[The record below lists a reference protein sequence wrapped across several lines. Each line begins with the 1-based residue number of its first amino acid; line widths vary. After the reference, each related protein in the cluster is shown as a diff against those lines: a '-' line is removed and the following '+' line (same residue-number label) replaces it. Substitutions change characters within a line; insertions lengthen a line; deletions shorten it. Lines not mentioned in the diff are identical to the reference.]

1 MSGSGRA
8 DETVEGDVLADEKP
22 ACVALVPVVASAQ
35 WSLPRRQPRPDSTF
49 LTHLIA
55 TAEHAPQTRTLRRGT
70 PADAQA
76 AYAPHQR
83 SAWGA
88 GVRTRQT
95 I

>member
-1 MSGSGRA
+1 MLDSDRP
-8 DETVEGDVLADEKP
+8 DETMEGDVLTDERP

-35 WSLPRRQPRPDSTF
+35 WSPARMQPRPDSTF

-55 TAEHAPQTRTLRRGT
+55 TAKRAPQTRTLRRGT
-70 PADAQA
+70 LADAQA
-76 AYAPHQR
+76 AYGSHQR
-83 SAWGA
+83 GAGGA